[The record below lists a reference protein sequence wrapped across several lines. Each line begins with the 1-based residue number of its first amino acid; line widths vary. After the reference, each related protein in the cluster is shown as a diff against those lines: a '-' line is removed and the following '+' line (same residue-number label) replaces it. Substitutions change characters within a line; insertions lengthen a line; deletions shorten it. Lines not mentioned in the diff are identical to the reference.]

1 MSRTKFWP
9 WLFWYGVFN
18 LWLAELIGSLY
29 LVQAHLIPASPWAW
43 LFVFFYWNGHLAALT
58 FLLLSVFLL
67 PLWLL
72 SKVDWHRGVAA
83 ILLTFVVL
91 IYFIDTFVYG
101 QYRFHINGMVLD
113 LLLHGHGQIIYF
125 SWQSW
130 LTLGA
135 VFLALLGGEYAAA
148 RWIDRKVPLIEKR
161 KWGRALAGFYFF
173 SLIAMHV
180 IHIYASAMFYS
191 PITRID
197 SVLPFSVPAEAQDFL
212 AQHHLLNVAEYRK
225 RQEMRVPDENS
236 SFHYPLAPLQCTPP
250 KKPLNVMWILVDAL
264 RSDMIDA
271 NIMPNVY
278 KLSQESNVFLNH
290 YSNSN
295 TTRYG
300 LFSMF
305 YGIPGT
311 YFRVAMNE
319 HVRPVMMEQFARDG
333 YNFGIYGSAPLTKPE
348 FDQTVF
354 LDIPNLRLISK
365 AQRDYNRDREI
376 TTDMLQ
382 FLNQQ
387 AGANAQGSAHVS
399 TSKKPFFGFM
409 FYDSCHGYS
418 VPPGFKKKF
427 MPDWASKNYMLLNN
441 DADPTPVRNSYQNA
455 ALFVDGMIGQV
466 LDRMRALRMLDNT
479 VILISSDHGQEFN
492 DNHLNYWGHNSNYSP
507 AQTHVPMV
515 VYWPGRA
522 PSQITRRTEHFDL
535 APTFVKHV
543 LGCTTPTKEYS
554 SGHDLFGKTVIP
566 WVLMDREYDYAIS
579 KQNQIIL
586 LKPNGDYE
594 VVDQH
599 YRPIDHPQLNMP
611 EIVTA
616 LREFGRFYR

>member
-1 MSRTKFWP
+1 MRSRFWP

-18 LWLAELIGSLY
+18 VWLAELIGSLY
-29 LVQAHLIPASPWAW
+29 LVQTHMIPASPWAW
-43 LFVFFYWNGHLAALT
+43 IFVFFYWNGHLAALT
-58 FLLLSVFLL
+58 AILLTAFLL

-72 SKVDWHRGVAA
+72 SKIDWHRGVAA
-83 ILLTFVVL
+83 ILITFVVL
-91 IYFIDTFVYG
+91 IYFIDTFVYA

-130 LTLGA
+130 A
-135 VFLALLGGEYAAA
+135 SVVIAFFVILAAEYAAA
-148 RWIDRKVPLIEKR
+148 RWIDRNVSRIQER
-161 KWGRALAGFYFF
+161 KWGFKLAGFYFF

-180 IHIYASAMFYS
+180 IHIYADAMYYS

-197 SVLPFSVPAEAQDFL
+197 SVLPFSVPAVAQDFL
-212 AQHHLLNVAEYRK
+212 AEHHMLNVAEYRK
-225 RQEMRVPDENS
+225 RQEMRVPDDNS
-236 SFHYPLAPLQCTPP
+236 SFHYPLAPLTCVP

-264 RSDMIDA
+264 RSDMIDP

-278 KLSQESNVFLNH
+278 NLSKRSVVFLNH

-311 YFRVAMNE
+311 YFRSAMNE
-319 HVRPVMMEQFARDG
+319 HVRPVMMAEFARQG
-333 YNFGIYGSAPLTKPE
+333 YRFGIYGSAPLTKPE

-354 LDIPNLRLISK
+354 LDIPNLRVLSK
-365 AQRDYNRDREI
+365 AHRDYNRDREI
-376 TTDMLQ
+376 TTGMIQ
-382 FLNQQ
+382 FLNTQTPS
-387 AGANAQGSAHVS
+387 GH
-399 TSKKPFFGFM
+399 PFFGFM
-409 FYDSCHGYS
+409 FYDACHGYS
-418 VPPGFKKKF
+418 TPPHFKKRF

-441 DADPTPVRNSYQNA
+441 DTDPTPVRNSYKNA
-455 ALFVDGMIGQV
+455 AYFVDGLIGQV
-466 LDRMRALRMLDNT
+466 FERMRALHLLDNT
-479 VILISSDHGQEFN
+479 IILISSDHGQEFN

-507 AQTHVPMV
+507 AQTHVPLV
-515 VYWPGRA
+515 LYWPGHA
-522 PSQITRRTEHFDL
+522 PAQIARRTEHFDL
-535 APTFVKHV
+535 APTFVHHV
-543 LGCTTPTKEYS
+543 LGCTTPTIEYS
-554 SGHDLFGKTVIP
+554 SGHDLFGNAVIP

-579 KQNQIIL
+579 EPNQIIL

-594 VVDQH
+594 VVTQH
-599 YRPIDHPQLNMP
+599 YQPIDHPRFNMP
-611 EIVTA
+611 DIVKA